1 MAEDVAGKVIPFPA
15 DKVRGLFEQSKTDN
29 VEITRLREE
38 NDRLRATTLPTAQE
52 EMDEPARKAV
62 GTIADA
68 AADRVKK
75 AIGGDLEEMRSLG
88 ETIRGDRNKVRFDT
102 VTDRISKADYAPA
115 IADIIEG
122 HYRTVLEASPKMDRT
137 DALVQ
142 AEKNALYEAHNN
154 GTYEEAMKN
163 ADGDRLRAGSTRTT
177 ANGRSATEP
186 DIATMT
192 GQQLVDSNKV
202 DEAYEAFAGRKSH
215 F

>member
-1 MAEDVAGKVIPFPA
+1 MSEETAGKVIPFPA
-15 DKVRGLFEQSKTDN
+15 DKVRGLFEQNRTDSA
-29 VEITRLREE
+29 EITRLKQE
-38 NDRLRATTLPTAQE
+38 NEQLRSSTLSTRQE

-68 AADRVKK
+68 AADRVKQ

-88 ETIRGDRNKVRFDT
+88 ETIKGDRNKARFDT
-102 VTDRISKADYAPA
+102 VTERISKADYAPA
-115 IADIIEG
+115 IADTIEG
-122 HYRTVLEASPKMDRT
+122 HYRNVLEAHPKMDRT

-142 AEKNALYEAHNN
+142 AEKDALYESHNN

-163 ADGDRLRAGSTRTT
+163 ADGDRQRAGSTRTT
-177 ANGRSATEP
+177 ANGRAAADV
-186 DIATMT
+186 DIANMT

-202 DEAYEAFAGRKSH
+202 DEAYLAFAGRKSH